1 MIKIDNMRGKKIYLL
16 VMVLTLLS
24 LTGCKTVKFVPV
36 PEYHTLYKTRVNT
49 VQRWD
54 SVRDVQWMTVRE
66 VDSTQL
72 AALGI
77 QIKGLKN
84 ALLIERNKLQQKISN
99 EKMHKVDT
107 VMQLDSIRV
116 PYPVEKQLT
125 KWQQWKMDMGRWAM
139 GVVAVLFILVIIKVT
154 KIAHKIFV

>member
-1 MIKIDNMRGKKIYLL
+1 MRIKMLSILL
-16 VMVLTLLS
+16 VTLCP
-24 LTGCKTVKFVPV
+24 TGCKTVKFVPV
-36 PEYHTLYKTRVNT
+36 PEYHTVYKTRVDT

-84 ALLIERNKLQQKISN
+84 ALLIERNKLLQKISN
-99 EKMHKVDT
+99 EKTHKVDT

-116 PYPVEKQLT
+116 AYPVEKQLT
-125 KWQQWKMDMGRWAM
+125 KWQQWKMDLGGWAM
-139 GVVAVLFILVIIKVT
+139 GVAAVLVVLFVVRLFNIRII
-154 KIAHKIFV
+154 

>member
-1 MIKIDNMRGKKIYLL
+1 MKKILFL
-16 VMVLTLLS
+16 FFVFMS
-24 LTGCKTVKFVPV
+24 LTGCKTIKFVPV
-36 PEYHTLYKTRVNT
+36 PEYHTLYKTRVDT

-84 ALLIERNKLQQKISN
+84 ALLIERNKLLQQISN
-99 EKMHKVDT
+99 EKTHKVDT
-107 VMQLDSIRV
+107 IIQRDSIPV
-116 PYPVEKQLT
+116 PYAVEKPLT
-125 KWQQWKMDMGRWAM
+125 KWQRWKMDAGGWAM
-139 GVVAVLFILVIIKVT
+139 GAVAVLIILLVVRLFKMRII
-154 KIAHKIFV
+154 